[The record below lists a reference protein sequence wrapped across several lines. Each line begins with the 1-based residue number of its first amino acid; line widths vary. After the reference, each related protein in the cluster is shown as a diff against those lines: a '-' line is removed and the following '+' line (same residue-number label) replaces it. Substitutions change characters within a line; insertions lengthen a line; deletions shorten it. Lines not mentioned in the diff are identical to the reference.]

1 MPRANPGSGLPWL
14 RPGRQEDYCLVN
26 KKVIVFGLD
35 GLNQH
40 RRRFAGMV
48 AFLGRCSFRK
58 IDSSAEALQ
67 RAVKLSFN

>member
-1 MPRANPGSGLPWL
+1 M
-14 RPGRQEDYCLVN
+14 N